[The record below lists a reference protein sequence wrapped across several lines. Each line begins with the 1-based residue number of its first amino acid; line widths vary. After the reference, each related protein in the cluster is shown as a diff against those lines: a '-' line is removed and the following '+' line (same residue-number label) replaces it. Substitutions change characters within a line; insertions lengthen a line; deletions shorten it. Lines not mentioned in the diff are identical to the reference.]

1 MDAWKFYLF
10 LGLASFVIS
19 VAAKARIFHF
29 EYLKVFRIRSL
40 KKQIDE
46 LDSKIE
52 SESVMKELLRK
63 LYLEENSGAYLG
75 KRLSADQR
83 AILNEQVENLG
94 IPVSMVTRAWEYV
107 SVDEISK
114 MLWVKFKLIDKI
126 SFIYFTLLF
135 SGTTLLFLMGLY
147 WKLTD
152 DCTFSPSWQV
162 ILYTLAIS
170 LMLFPALRRYAN
182 GYNLKK
188 HIDRKKSCD
197 DSESK

>member
-1 MDAWKFYLF
+1 MDVWETYL
-10 LGLASFVIS
+10 LVPLVSLIIS
-19 VAAKARIFHF
+19 VAAKARTFHF
-29 EYLKVFRIRSL
+29 EYVKVFRIRSL

-52 SESVMKELLRK
+52 PESVMKELLRK

-75 KRLSADQR
+75 KRLSSDQR

-94 IPVSMVTRAWEYV
+94 IPVSMVIRAWEYV
-107 SVDEISK
+107 RIDEISK
-114 MLWVKFKLIDKI
+114 KLWAKFELIDNL
-126 SFIYFTLLF
+126 SFIYFALLF

-147 WKLTD
+147 WKVTD

-162 ILYTLAIS
+162 ILFALAMS
-170 LMLFPALRRYAN
+170 LMLFSALRRYAN

-188 HIDRKKSCD
+188 HIDRKKSCN